1 MSESLSSKG
10 RPQGG
15 ATQQPNPK
23 GQEPR
28 WTMECLDK
36 LLPAVERLGRLT
48 NPSAGELLRNHHHVV
63 EADYVESI
71 REILIEHGII
81 SK

>member
-1 MSESLSSKG
+1 
-10 RPQGG
+10 
-15 ATQQPNPK
+15 
-23 GQEPR
+23 
-28 WTMECLDK
+28 MECLDK